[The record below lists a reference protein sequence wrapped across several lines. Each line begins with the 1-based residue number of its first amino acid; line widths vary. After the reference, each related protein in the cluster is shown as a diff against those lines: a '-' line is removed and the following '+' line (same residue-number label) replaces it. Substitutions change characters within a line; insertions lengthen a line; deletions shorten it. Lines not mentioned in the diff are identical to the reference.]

1 MTERQTFILSNREKR
16 ANIARLIA
24 NMELGTLIE
33 VRGAKRS
40 DEQNDA
46 LHGLIDQILKQRPT
60 HFGLKAD
67 KELYKAIFMH
77 ALGKESRFIPTLDG
91 DGMFP
96 LGQRTSKLTVRE
108 CANLITIILAWCARE
123 KLTIQHFDAESR
135 GEASANPRR
144 ERAA

>member
-108 CANLITIILAWCARE
+108 CANLITIIL
-123 KLTIQHFDAESR
+123 
-135 GEASANPRR
+135 
-144 ERAA
+144 